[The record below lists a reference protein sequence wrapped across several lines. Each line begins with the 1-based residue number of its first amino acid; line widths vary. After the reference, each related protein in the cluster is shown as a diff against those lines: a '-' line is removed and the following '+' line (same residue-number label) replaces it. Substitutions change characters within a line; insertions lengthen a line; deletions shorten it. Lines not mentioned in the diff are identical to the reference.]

1 MWTVLRCIFNWNQYI
16 CHSILHNMFHGS
28 ITAKGDLSMEYF
40 EYNGILCR
48 FGMDV
53 WVIPR

>member
-1 MWTVLRCIFNWNQYI
+1 MGTVLKSIFNLNQYI
-16 CHSILHNMFHGS
+16 CHSILHNLLKVALQKKETCLWNILG
-28 ITAKGDLSMEYF
+28 
-40 EYNGILCR
+40 YNGILCR